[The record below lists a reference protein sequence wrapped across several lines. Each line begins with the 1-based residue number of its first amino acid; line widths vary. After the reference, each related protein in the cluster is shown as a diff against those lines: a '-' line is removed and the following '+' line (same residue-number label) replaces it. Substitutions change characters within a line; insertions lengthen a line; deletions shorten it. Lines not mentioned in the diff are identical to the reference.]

1 MLFGRGV
8 YPGWRKRRN
17 RRMGIADGRG
27 EAVEGSAVRGTE
39 RRRSTS
45 RAASSSSRG
54 SNVIA
59 GDNDN
64 DDDDDFMPMA
74 PRPEARGIG
83 PTRSSS
89 RGGSSSSRGPNV
101 IPGDN
106 DDDDDFMPMAPRRA
120 RPHSRED
127 PDDVCP
133 PSPESPPIRLM
144 APRMDPPS
152 LFHMSRAWYP
162 ISYPRSYPH

>member
-1 MLFGRGV
+1 
-8 YPGWRKRRN
+8 
-17 RRMGIADGRG
+17 MGIADFRG
-27 EAVEGSAVRGTE
+27 EAMEGFAPRGTE

-45 RAASSSSRG
+45 RAASSSSHV

-59 GDNDN
+59 GDND
-64 DDDDDFMPMA
+64 
-74 PRPEARGIG
+74 
-83 PTRSSS
+83 
-89 RGGSSSSRGPNV
+89 
-101 IPGDN
+101 DN
-106 DDDDDFMPMAPRRA
+106 DDFMPMAPRRA
-120 RPHSRED
+120 RPRSPED

-162 ISYPRSYPH
+162 ISYPCSYPH

>member
-1 MLFGRGV
+1 
-8 YPGWRKRRN
+8 KRRN
-17 RRMGIADGRG
+17 RRMRIADFRG
-27 EAVEGSAVRGTE
+27 EAVEGSAPRGTK
-39 RRRSTS
+39 RRISTS

-59 GDNDN
+59 GDND
-64 DDDDDFMPMA
+64 DDDDFMPMA
-74 PRPEARGIG
+74 PQPGARGIG

-106 DDDDDFMPMAPRRA
+106 DVDDDFMPMAPHRA
-120 RPHSRED
+120 RPRSPED

-133 PSPESPPIRLM
+133 PSLESPPIPLM
-144 APRMDPPS
+144 V
-152 LFHMSRAWYP
+152 
-162 ISYPRSYPH
+162 

>member
-1 MLFGRGV
+1 MLFGRGL
-8 YPGWRKRRN
+8 PRLAQKRN
-17 RRMGIADGRG
+17 RRMRIADGRG
-27 EAVEGSAVRGTE
+27 EAMEGSGARGTE

-45 RAASSSSRG
+45 RAASSSSHG

-59 GDNDN
+59 GYN
-64 DDDDDFMPMA
+64 DDDNDFMPMA

-89 RGGSSSSRGPNV
+89 RGGSSSSRGSNV

-106 DDDDDFMPMAPRRA
+106 VDDDDFMPMAPRHA
-120 RPHSRED
+120 RPRSPED

-133 PSPESPPIRLM
+133 SSLESRPIRLM